1 MKIHSKVHHD
11 PVYPL
16 RNVLLLLHNEHVVV
30 EELLQLLVDKVDG
43 DLLET
48 VVLENLKPSNIQ
60 DGHKVGLLH
69 GGIAERAVA
78 LGNEPLEHTV
88 IDCPGDTTHTV
99 GGLVDVLTLG
109 DPLGANLEVR
119 RCLRCYRF

>member
-1 MKIHSKVHHD
+1 MFKSI
-11 PVYPL
+11 
-16 RNVLLLLHNEHVVV
+16 VL
-30 EELLQLLVDKVDG
+30 K
-43 DLLET
+43 
-48 VVLENLKPSNIQ
+48 NLKPSNIQ

-88 IDCPGDTTHTV
+88 VDCSGNTSHTV

-109 DPLGANLEVR
+109 DPLGANLEGDVIDVTDIK
-119 RCLRCYRF
+119 